1 MHHRLSIRVASF
13 LIATISFVLFGIS
26 DVGAKGIGSSAP
38 KKSQVRSNTK
48 TAKLALAEAGKPRPS
63 SRLLAQND
71 LENDLEDDLEA
82 ELEDENGGGAGG
94 DSIGDANLDEEIVP
108 LGEEVEITDIQY
120 DSQRG
125 NGTVVIKTTGAAT
138 YRTRNVPE
146 QSQVVLE
153 IANAKLPDR
162 LKRPYNTKDFRQAVV
177 SVNAYQDGGNS
188 TARIVVQFRQP
199 REVSVNQNGK
209 VLTLS
214 AGRERGDVAI
224 VDPDDDEAAGDLLT
238 VKTAA
243 NAGKILPSSTL
254 EESEIGDPRYY
265 GRPISI
271 EVRETPI
278 RDVINLIAEQAGAN
292 IIIASEVQG
301 AISLRL
307 RQVPWDQALAIVMR
321 AQNLGYVRQGG
332 VLRIAPLTVL
342 RQESETARL
351 ILEAQRSTEPLQV
364 KLIPLSFARA
374 ADLASQI
381 RETLQAVQQGAG
393 GPAAQQAP
401 QGRGRIATDQRSNTL
416 IVTDTAENIVRIEKM
431 VKALDSPPLQ
441 VMIEGKIIEAVETFS
456 NAFGINWGYSGQDLG
471 VLGGTLSHAAQISP
485 TLGGANTTVNLQLG
499 TIDFLGDLNATLTL
513 LERGSQ
519 VRIIS
524 SPRVVTLNN
533 QQASIS
539 QTVNIAIQ
547 QTAQANG
554 VTTTNTVFQPVPLQ
568 LSVTPQ
574 ITAGG
579 DVIMAIN
586 FSRSFLAASS
596 GSTPNI
602 NQRQVQTNVM
612 VRNGQTSVIGGIY
625 QSDNLEQEDGT
636 PLLRRFPILGWLF
649 KTKNSESVKNELL
662 VFLTPRI
669 LNAEKSLP
677 RSGGQDL

>member
-1 MHHRLSIRVASF
+1 MQHRLSTRMALSLLLAVSF
-13 LIATISFVLFGIS
+13 ALLSSTE
-26 DVGAKGIGSSAP
+26 VGAKSATPSNKKSLKSGSSP
-38 KKSQVRSNTK
+38 K
-48 TAKLALAEAGKPRPS
+48 AGKS
-63 SRLLAQND
+63 SVTALTPQRLLAQND
-71 LENDLEDDLEA
+71 LEDDLES
-82 ELEDENGGGAGG
+82 ELELEGDEETV
-94 DSIGDANLDEEIVP
+94 GDAELDEEIVP
-108 LGEEVEITDIQY
+108 QGEEVEITDIQY
-120 DSQRG
+120 DGRRA
-125 NGTVVIKTTGAAT
+125 NGLVIVKTSGAAT
-138 YRTRNVPE
+138 YRTRNIPE

-153 IANAKLPDR
+153 IANAKLPEK

-177 SVNAYQDGGNS
+177 SVNAYQDAGSS
-188 TARIVVQFRQP
+188 TARIVIQFRQP
-199 REVSVNQNGK
+199 REVTVNQNGK
-209 VLTLS
+209 LLTVS
-214 AGRERGDVAI
+214 PGSERGDVAI
-224 VDPDDDEAAGDLLT
+224 VDPDDDEAAGDFASA
-238 VKTAA
+238 KAAA
-243 NAGKILPSSTL
+243 NSGKILPSSTL
-254 EESEIGDPRYY
+254 EESELGEPRYY
-265 GRPISI
+265 GKPISI

-342 RQESETARL
+342 RQEAETARL

-374 ADLASQI
+374 GDLAAQI
-381 RETLQAVQQGAG
+381 RETLQAVQQGAA
-393 GPAAQQAP
+393 GPGAQAAAQT
-401 QGRGRIATDQRSNTL
+401 GRGRIATDQRSNTL
-416 IVTDTAENIVRIEKM
+416 IVTDTSENIARIERM

-471 VLGGTLSHAAQISP
+471 VLGGTLSHGAQISP

-513 LERGSQ
+513 LERSSQ

-554 VTTTNTVFQPVPLQ
+554 VTTTSTVFQPVPLQ

-579 DVIMAIN
+579 DVIMQIN
-586 FSRSFLAASS
+586 FSRSFLAASA

-625 QSDNLEQEDGT
+625 QADNLEQEDGT
-636 PLLRRFPILGWLF
+636 PFLRRFPILGWLF

-662 VFLTPRI
+662 VFLTPRV
-669 LNAEKSLP
+669 LNADKNLP
-677 RSGGQDL
+677 RSGGNNL

>member
-1 MHHRLSIRVASF
+1 MHHRLSIRVALSLLVAVLLMF
-13 LIATISFVLFGIS
+13 LTSVE
-26 DVGAKGIGSSAP
+26 VGAKTSTKSATKSAKITASPKALKTTVAARSAP
-38 KKSQVRSNTK
+38 
-48 TAKLALAEAGKPRPS
+48 L
-63 SRLLAQND
+63 LLAQND
-71 LENDLEDDLEA
+71 LEDDLESELELEGSEETVSDA
-82 ELEDENGGGAGG
+82 ELDED
-94 DSIGDANLDEEIVP
+94 IVP
-108 LGEEVEITDIQY
+108 QGEEVEITDIQY
-120 DSQRG
+120 DGRRG
-125 NGTVVIKTTGAAT
+125 NGLVIVKTSGAAT
-138 YRTRNVPE
+138 YRTRNIPE

-153 IANAKLPDR
+153 IANAKLPDK

-177 SVNAYQDGGNS
+177 SVNAYQDAGSS
-188 TARIVVQFRQP
+188 TARIVIQFRQP
-199 REVSVNQNGK
+199 REVTVNQNGK
-209 VLTLS
+209 LLTVS
-214 AGRERGDVAI
+214 PGSERGDVAI
-224 VDPDDDEAAGDLLT
+224 VDPDDDEAAGDFASA
-238 VKTAA
+238 KASA

-254 EESEIGDPRYY
+254 EESELGEPRYY
-265 GRPISI
+265 GKPISI

-342 RQESETARL
+342 RQEAETARL

-374 ADLASQI
+374 GDLATQI
-381 RETLQAVQQGAG
+381 RETLQAVQQSAG
-393 GPAAQQAP
+393 GGGAQAAQG
-401 QGRGRIATDQRSNTL
+401 GRGRIATDQRSNTL
-416 IVTDTAENIVRIEKM
+416 IVTDTAENIARIEKM

-471 VLGGTLSHAAQISP
+471 VLGGTLSHGAQISP

-513 LERGSQ
+513 LERSSQ

-554 VTTTNTVFQPVPLQ
+554 VTTTSTVFQPVPLQ

-579 DVIMAIN
+579 DVIMQIN

-625 QSDNLEQEDGT
+625 QADNLEQEDGT
-636 PLLRRFPILGWLF
+636 PFLRRFPILGWLF

-669 LNAEKSLP
+669 LNADKNLP
-677 RSGGQDL
+677 RAGGNNL

>member
-1 MHHRLSIRVASF
+1 MHHRFSIRVTLSLLVAVLLMF
-13 LIATISFVLFGIS
+13 LTSVE
-26 DVGAKGIGSSAP
+26 VGAKTSNKSAP
-38 KKSQVRSNTK
+38 KSAKSPASSKAAK
-48 TAKLALAEAGKPRPS
+48 TTAARATPL
-63 SRLLAQND
+63 LLAQND
-71 LENDLEDDLEA
+71 LEDDLESELELEGSEESVSDA
-82 ELEDENGGGAGG
+82 ELDED
-94 DSIGDANLDEEIVP
+94 IVP
-108 LGEEVEITDIQY
+108 QGEEVEITDIQY
-120 DSQRG
+120 DGRRG
-125 NGTVVIKTTGAAT
+125 NGLVIVKTSGAAT
-138 YRTRNVPE
+138 YRTRNIPE

-153 IANAKLPDR
+153 IANAKLPDK

-177 SVNAYQDGGNS
+177 SVNAYQDAGSS
-188 TARIVVQFRQP
+188 TARIVIQFRQP
-199 REVSVNQNGK
+199 REVTVNQNGK
-209 VLTLS
+209 LLTVS
-214 AGRERGDVAI
+214 PGNERGDVAI
-224 VDPDDDEAAGDLLT
+224 IDPDDDEAAGDFASA
-238 VKTAA
+238 KAAA
-243 NAGKILPSSTL
+243 NSGKILPSSTL
-254 EESEIGDPRYY
+254 EESELGEPRYY
-265 GRPISI
+265 GKPISI

-342 RQESETARL
+342 RQEAETARL

-374 ADLASQI
+374 GDLAAQI

-393 GPAAQQAP
+393 GAGAQAAQG
-401 QGRGRIATDQRSNTL
+401 GRGRIATDQRSNTL
-416 IVTDTAENIVRIEKM
+416 IVTDTAENIARIEKM

-471 VLGGTLSHAAQISP
+471 VLGGTLSHGAQISP

-513 LERGSQ
+513 LERSSQ

-554 VTTTNTVFQPVPLQ
+554 VTTTSTVFQPVPLQ

-579 DVIMAIN
+579 DVIMQIN
-586 FSRSFLAASS
+586 FSRSFLAASA
-596 GSTPNI
+596 GATPNI

-625 QSDNLEQEDGT
+625 QADNLEQEDGT
-636 PLLRRFPILGWLF
+636 PFLRRFPILGWLF

-669 LNAEKSLP
+669 LNADKNLP
-677 RSGGQDL
+677 RAGGNNL